1 MTNHEVYQ
9 TALAILGEVE
19 SDCADYEARMP
30 LLLASI
36 VQAHAAMDHLYREA
50 NGLSTGWGISTDGA
64 VDPSAEFELS
74 DRFATVAAYEL
85 AAKLIGRDNPDFAE
99 RCTKTAQAELDKIT
113 HSEIPAS
120 VHLISTE
127 EQPS

>member
-9 TALAILGEVE
+9 TALAILGELE

-36 VQAHAAMDHLYREA
+36 VQTHATMDHRYREA
-50 NGLSTGWGISTDGA
+50 NGLSVGWGISAGGA
-64 VDPSAEFELS
+64 VEPQAEFELS
-74 DRFATVAAYEL
+74 DRFATIAAYEL
-85 AAKLIGRDNPDFAE
+85 AAKLIGRDNPAFAE
-99 RCTKTAQAELDKIT
+99 QCTKAAQAELDKIVQ
-113 HSEIPAS
+113 SEIPAS
-120 VHLISTE
+120 IHLISRE